1 MPEFIIKTLR
11 FEKKANGW
19 FDPSRQSFDDI
30 QREVVFSAVRV
41 TVTGEADNRNHGINL
56 FLTASVGPNDNF
68 VNSISAEVPDKKPSI
83 KGSSTL
89 SRLVPGS
96 VYNVDLTASGFSA
109 DEHVLITV
117 ELLELDSTVADV
129 TRDILIAAES
139 APLPDGAM
147 VNALAF
153 GFSEASFAHLMVPQ
167 KSMPEVEIGP
177 VPFLKVKLSMESL
190 WFPWYPIVYIDVSA
204 EELVISGHL
213 QLAFYRTTDP
223 APFPKPVAVVLTQLS
238 VHCRPAMVTTTEDTL
253 ELQFRSAELL
263 GSLSIDIS
271 DGSTTTG
278 VLGGGWA
285 STAEFEENVKDYLKQ
300 ITTATKTELLG
311 FALPAY
317 LESRA
322 LPDYWH
328 RVLNMR
334 LDFLEFKYK
343 TVQVHGR
350 PISYLF
356 ILFSM
361 NSLGLPP
368 PCYCEEPSLVQAAS
382 EMNDNSNPT
391 TFEAL
396 QRQEKQGRPLPKGW
410 NKLLTQQRTDYT
422 DMLGAAQVAAFGMSQ
437 KTFQEAAK
445 PYANFGHDQSSS
457 TSANGAIY
465 ASVRFWYRVSL
476 KTAEITENGIKAVI
490 DLAGEGSAKAAVRD
504 KCGHDVLRATE
515 RLRITLQN
523 DSITWRPIISVNN
536 THPRELTIAAIA
548 DARVGNPDVD
558 LDLAGGPP
566 PPLDQVINWVLEQII
581 EGTKD
586 SLSKIASDQLTIRL
600 VRTVEDNGA
609 IRLRFVDNKFLK
621 GEAVVLLGHL
631 WSQSWG

>member
-1 MPEFIIKTLR
+1 MLYLCARMPESIIKTLR
-11 FEKKANGW
+11 FEQKADGW
-19 FDPSRQSFDDI
+19 FDPPKQTFDV
-30 QREVVFSAVRV
+30 QREVLFSAVRV
-41 TVTGEADNRNHGINL
+41 TVAGEADDRNHEINL
-56 FLTASVGPNDNF
+56 FLSFGPNNTF
-68 VNSISAEVPDKKPSI
+68 VNSISAEVLDKKPSI
-83 KGSSTL
+83 RGDSTL
-89 SRLVPGS
+89 SRLVPGL
-96 VYNVDLTASGFSA
+96 VYNLDLTATGFSA

-129 TRDILIAAES
+129 TRDILRDAES
-139 APLPDGAM
+139 EPDGAG

-153 GFSEASFAHLMVPQ
+153 GFSEASFAHLMVKQ
-167 KSMPEVEIGP
+167 RSMPEAEIGP

-204 EELVISGHL
+204 EELVVAGHL

-223 APFPKPVAVVLTQLS
+223 APFPQPVAVILTQVS
-238 VHCRPAMVTTTEDTL
+238 VRCRPAMVTTTKDTL

-263 GSLSIDIS
+263 GSLSIDIRDPS
-271 DGSTTTG
+271 AETG
-278 VLGGGWA
+278 VLGGGFA
-285 STAEFEENVKDYLKQ
+285 STDEFKEKVNDYLKQ
-300 ITTATKTELLG
+300 ITTKTGALG

-334 LDFLEFKYK
+334 LNFLGFKYK

-356 ILFSM
+356 IVFSM

-382 EMNDNSNPT
+382 EMDDDSSPT
-391 TFEAL
+391 VFEAL
-396 QRQEKQGRPLPKGW
+396 QHQAKQGRPLPKGW
-410 NKLLTQQRTDYT
+410 DNVVTAQRTDYT

-437 KTFQEAAK
+437 KTFREAAK

-457 TSANGAIY
+457 TSVNGAVY

-476 KTAEITENGIKAVI
+476 ETADITADGIKTVI
-490 DLAGEGSAKAAVRD
+490 GLAGEGSAKAAVRD
-504 KCGHDVLRATE
+504 KCGHDVLRASE

-523 DSITWRPIISVNN
+523 NSITWRLNIGVNN
-536 THPRELTIAAIA
+536 TNPREMTIAAIA
-548 DARVGNPDVD
+548 DARVGKPDVD

-566 PPLDQVINWVLEQII
+566 PPLD
-581 EGTKD
+581 
-586 SLSKIASDQLTIRL
+586 
-600 VRTVEDNGA
+600 
-609 IRLRFVDNKFLK
+609 
-621 GEAVVLLGHL
+621 
-631 WSQSWG
+631 